1 MDWLLF
7 GLFAGLMLA
16 GVPLAVAMGLA
27 GVAVVG
33 GILYGAMCAWKQGD
47 LKRLVAELPLH
58 YQRREDAIREYTTI
72 NAKIDRLTE
81 VLIDIRGVM
90 NAKQN

>member
-27 GVAVVG
+27 GVAVVAAADL
-33 GILYGAMCAWKQGD
+33 GIAMGSGTDAATAAVSVICAQQGVWAV
-47 LKRLVAELPLH
+47 RTHEVRG
-58 YQRREDAIREYTTI
+58 QRDAIAVVER
-72 NAKIDRLTE
+72 
-81 VLIDIRGVM
+81 IRRP
-90 NAKQN
+90 